1 MPSQIRPSSLVLAVL
16 MSVGLVVGS
25 IVLRPPL
32 TRTLYIQY
40 AALIAGAGLIVTLY
54 NYFLTL
60 RVRRR
65 AQQDAKEI
73 IPPLSP
79 SELPMPPPRWASPP
93 IDCKNSIWWTK

>member
-1 MPSQIRPSSLVLAVL
+1 MLTEIRLSSLVLAAL
-16 MSVGLVVGS
+16 MGVAVVVGM
-25 IVLRPPL
+25 IALRPSL
-32 TRTLYIQY
+32 TQMYYVQLG
-40 AALIAGAGLIVTLY
+40 ALIAGAGVIVTLY

-79 SELPMPPPRWASPP
+79 SELPMPPPPWALPP
-93 IDCKNSIWWTK
+93 TACKN